1 VNGTTPFLSATG
13 KLHVMGEAGAEA
25 VMPLVRTS
33 SGSLG
38 VRAVGSAGSSND
50 EVPKLL
56 AMVIAR
62 LESLLTVNA
71 AGARGTIDG
80 IKAVA
85 EYTALAARK
94 ATLDAARKPA

>member
-1 VNGTTPFLSATG
+1 
-13 KLHVMGEAGAEA
+13 
-25 VMPLVRTS
+25 
-33 SGSLG
+33 
-38 VRAVGSAGSSND
+38 
-50 EVPKLL
+50 
-56 AMVIAR
+56 MVIAR